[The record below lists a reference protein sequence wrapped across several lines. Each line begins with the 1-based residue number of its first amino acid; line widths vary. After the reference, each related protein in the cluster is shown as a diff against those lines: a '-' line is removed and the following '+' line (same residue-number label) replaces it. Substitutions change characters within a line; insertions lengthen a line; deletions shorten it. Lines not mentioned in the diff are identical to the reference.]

1 MAWELLPVNYTD
13 AVWTGLKKYNEIRN
27 EDGTVSFQ
35 DVTVYTGKETSF
47 FGAKDANRMNE
58 ALNTIMS
65 MVENGT
71 DLYSAFQNY
80 FNAQKILFEDTADA
94 TQQEFNEYVNTLKK
108 EGDSVILTIKTD
120 YRNEITEFENQQEE
134 LFTTWFEFIKGQLGD
149 DVAGNL
155 QNQIYQKYDKVPN
168 AKEGN
173 FPTFGIDSTLTDSGK
188 KPSDFVESTVFTSH
202 TDNTTIHTST
212 SEKQAWNK
220 KADPI
225 PETSDTATAEVTQ
238 ALGETASYQFGTL
251 TSLTLSGTRPS
262 ETVYYAYS
270 IAFSSGSTPTTIS
283 VPEGWIFS
291 GDDCADGVFVPVA
304 SKAYE
309 MIGAWK
315 ELLSDGR

>member
-188 KPSDFVESTVFTSH
+188 NH
-202 TDNTTIHTST
+202 LI
-212 SEKQAWNK
+212 
-220 KADPI
+220 
-225 PETSDTATAEVTQ
+225 
-238 ALGETASYQFGTL
+238 L
-251 TSLTLSGTRPS
+251 
-262 ETVYYAYS
+262 
-270 IAFSSGSTPTTIS
+270 
-283 VPEGWIFS
+283 
-291 GDDCADGVFVPVA
+291 
-304 SKAYE
+304 
-309 MIGAWK
+309 
-315 ELLSDGR
+315 